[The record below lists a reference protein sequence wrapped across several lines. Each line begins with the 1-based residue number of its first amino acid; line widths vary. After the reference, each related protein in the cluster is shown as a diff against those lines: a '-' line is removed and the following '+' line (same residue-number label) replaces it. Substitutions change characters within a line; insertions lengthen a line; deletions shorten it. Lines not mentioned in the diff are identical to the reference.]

1 MQVRWT
7 ILLLSVAAFLL
18 STIPASSVDARDW
31 YVSKARG
38 KGKKGTKE
46 KPAKDMG
53 NIAKKLAAGDV
64 IHLAAGTYV
73 GKGKSGSTT
82 IKVPVRILGGYDETF
97 AKRDPWG
104 AHRTVLAGMNPSK
117 NYTARPTLEIDL
129 TRYHGKEMPE
139 IVVDGVIVDNA
150 ARNRY
155 KTDKKMVVLRRAKP
169 GEFNPSPS
177 MGGLVINVSK
187 TGNYDKGAHWKIT
200 VKNCVV
206 MNSHGTSGGA
216 ITVGGYKNS
225 KVLLQN
231 NLVVQ
236 NSGDGIFAKTM
247 FRPRDKKGH
256 PKFTIKNNTVLFTWK
271 ENQMATSYSG
281 VSLHVDDDTDV
292 TATGN
297 VFAFADRIGVQKG
310 GKVPLKLKGN
320 LITGNLKS
328 DFWETSGDAK
338 IDFEDL
344 EDEAEYTEAEDNVNS
359 SIKVPV
365 SKAWA
370 QAYGARKL
378 INRAKLEAKVKAK
391 DSRANQIRGM
401 LGLAL
406 QAGTVKGP
414 KTEVWL
420 HAMSVEDALKAG
432 GKRYLGKYG
441 CKKP

>member
-1 MQVRWT
+1 MA
-7 ILLLSVAAFLL
+7 LLLSVAAFLL
-18 STIPASSVDARDW
+18 STFPSFNAEARDW
-31 YVSKARG
+31 YVSRDRG
-38 KGKKGTKE
+38 KGKNGTRE
-46 KPAKDMG
+46 KPAKDLG
-53 NIAKKLAAGDV
+53 NIASKLAAGDV
-64 IHLAAGTYV
+64 IHIAAGTYV
-73 GKGKSGSTT
+73 GKGNSGSTT
-82 IKVPVRILGGYDETF
+82 IKVPVRIIGGYDQAF
-97 AKRDPWG
+97 ARRDPWG
-104 AHRTVLAGMNPSK
+104 AHRTVLTGKNPSK

-129 TRYHGKEMPE
+129 MRYNGKEMPE
-139 IVVDGVIVDNA
+139 ILVDGVIVDNQG
-150 ARNRY
+150 RNRY
-155 KTDKKMVVLRRAKP
+155 KTDKKLVVLRRAKP

-177 MGGLVINVSK
+177 MGAIVINVSK
-187 TGNYDKGAHWKIT
+187 SGNYDKGAHWKIT

-225 KVLLQN
+225 RVLLEN
-231 NLVVQ
+231 NLVAQ
-236 NSGDGIFAKTM
+236 NSGDGIFAKTV
-247 FRPRDKKGH
+247 FRPRDGKNQ
-256 PKFTIKNNTVLFTWK
+256 PNFTIKNNTVLFTWK

-281 VSLHVDDDTDV
+281 ISLRVDDDTRV
-292 TATGN
+292 TASGN

-338 IDFEDL
+338 IDFDDL
-344 EDEAEYTEAEDNVNS
+344 EDEAEYTEAEENVNS

-370 QAYGARKL
+370 EAYGARVL

-391 DSRANQIRGM
+391 DSRANKIRGM

-414 KTEVWL
+414 RTEVWL
-420 HAMSVEDALKAG
+420 HAMSVDDAIKAG
-432 GKRYLGKYG
+432 GKRYLEKYG